1 MARLLFN
8 QNVYQCTGCFI
19 PHINPKPMKK
29 IRLLFQ
35 LTGILFCTRAI
46 AQTTG
51 SILLKNATVI
61 DGTGSAPRVNTD
73 ILVTAGQIAAIQKG
87 IKANG
92 AREIDL
98 SGKTV
103 MPSLI
108 CAHAHVGTLKGTT
121 SSADNYTRENL
132 LRHLKKYEDYGVS
145 AVLAMGTDRP
155 LIFNG
160 FIDSTQAGLLP
171 GARLYSAGYGFNT
184 PDPNPGSW
192 MNLLLRPNTAE
203 DVPAMM
209 EKLAAVKPTVVK
221 IWVDDHGGNAQK
233 MKPKIYQAIIR
244 EAHKRNIRVAAHLFY
259 VEDARK
265 LTEAGIDIIAHS
277 IRDKEVDQDLLTK
290 MKQKN
295 VTYIPTLS
303 LDEYQFAYAG
313 NPDWINDPFFKAS
326 LEPGVF
332 EMITDKA
339 YREKIKNSPDYQR
352 NMTAFKTAMINL
364 KKIYDAGIKVAL
376 GTDSGAF
383 PIRTQGF
390 TEHLEMELMVKAGLT
405 PAQAITVS
413 TSNAAAALHIDHEK
427 GTLEKGKKADFLILT
442 ANPSDDIRNTRKIE
456 SVWKEGK
463 EVSKGPLR

>member
-1 MARLLFN
+1 
-8 QNVYQCTGCFI
+8 
-19 PHINPKPMKK
+19 MKK
-29 IRLLFQ
+29 LLLLFQ
-35 LTGILFCTRAI
+35 MTSALCPTGVF
-46 AQTTG
+46 AQNAG

-61 DGTGSAPRVNTD
+61 DGTGSAPRPQTD
-73 ILVTAGQIAAIQKG
+73 ILITAGQITAIQKG
-87 IKANG
+87 IKTDG

-155 LIFNG
+155 LIFHG
-160 FIDSTQAGLLP
+160 LIDSTQAGLLP

-192 MNLLLRPNTAE
+192 MNLLLRPNTPE
-203 DVPAMM
+203 EVPAMM

-233 MKPKIYQAIIR
+233 MKPEIYQAIIR

-303 LDEYQFAYAG
+303 LDEYQFVYAG
-313 NPDWINDPFFKAS
+313 NPDWVNDPFFKAS

-339 YREKIKNSPDYQR
+339 YGERIRISPDYQR
-352 NMTAFKTAMINL
+352 NMSAFKTAMINL
-364 KKIYDAGIKVAL
+364 KKIHDAGIKVAL

-383 PIRTQGF
+383 PVRTQGF

-405 PAQAITVS
+405 PAQAITIS
-413 TSNAAAALHIDHEK
+413 TRNAAAALHIDQEK
-427 GTLEKGKKADFLILT
+427 GTLEKGKKADLLILS
-442 ANPSDDIRNTRKIE
+442 ANPFDDIRNTRKIE

-463 EVSKGPLR
+463 EVSKGPVK

>member
-1 MARLLFN
+1 VLAIKTYTNCSSKHLFTMKKLHLLF
-8 QNVYQCTGCFI
+8 V
-19 PHINPKPMKK
+19 
-29 IRLLFQ
+29 
-35 LTGILFCTRAI
+35 I
-46 AQTTG
+46 ASCLCIAESVAQ
-51 SILLKNATVI
+51 SASSVLLKNAMVI
-61 DGTGSAPRVNTD
+61 DGNGGPPLENTD
-73 ILVTAGQIAAIQKG
+73 ILISDGRISAVGKG

-92 AREIDL
+92 AREINL
-98 SGKTV
+98 TGKTV
-103 MPSLI
+103 MPSLV

-132 LRHLKKYEDYGVS
+132 LRHLKKYQDYGVS

-155 LIFNG
+155 LIFDG
-160 FIDSTQAGLLP
+160 FRDSTAAGLLP

-192 MNLLLRPNTAE
+192 MNLLLRPASPS

-209 EKLAAVKPTVVK
+209 DKLAALKPTVVK

-233 MKPKIYQAIIR
+233 MKPEIYQAIIN

-265 LTEAGIDIIAHS
+265 LTQAGIDIIAHS
-277 IRDKEVDQDLLTK
+277 IRDKEVDQDLLIK

-295 VTYIPTLS
+295 VLYIPTLS
-303 LDEYQFAYAG
+303 LDEYQFIYAQS
-313 NPDWINDPFFKAS
+313 PDWINDPFFKAS
-326 LEPGVF
+326 LEPGVY

-339 YREKIKNSPDYQR
+339 YGERIRNSADYQR
-352 NMTAFKTAMINL
+352 NMSAFKTASINL
-364 KKIYDAGIKVAL
+364 KKIHDAGITVAL

-383 PIRTQGF
+383 PVRTQGF
-390 TEHLEMELMVKAGLT
+390 TEHLEMELMVKSGLT

-413 TSNAAAALHIDHEK
+413 TRNASHALLADK
-427 GTLEKGKKADFLILT
+427 DFGTLEKGKKADFIVLSSNPLT
-442 ANPSDDIRNTRKIE
+442 DIRNTRRIE

-463 EVSKGPLR
+463 EVSKGPLSK

>member
-1 MARLLFN
+1 
-8 QNVYQCTGCFI
+8 
-19 PHINPKPMKK
+19 MKK

-35 LTGILFCTRAI
+35 LAGALFCSEAI
-46 AQTTG
+46 GQNNG
-51 SILLKNATVI
+51 PVLLKNATVI
-61 DGTGSAPRVNTD
+61 DGTGSSPRANTD
-73 ILVTAGQIAAIQKG
+73 ILVTDGKIVSIQKG
-87 IKANG
+87 IKVNG
-92 AREIDL
+92 AHEIDL
-98 SGKTV
+98 AGKTV

-121 SSADNYTRENL
+121 SSADNYTRKNL
-132 LRHLKKYEDYGVS
+132 LRHLEKYENYGVG

-184 PDPNPGSW
+184 PDPNPASW
-192 MNLLLRPNTAE
+192 MNLLLRPNTPDE
-203 DVPAMM
+203 VPAMM

-233 MKPKIYQAIIR
+233 MKPEIYQAIIR
-244 EAHKRNIRVAAHLFY
+244 EAHKRNIHVAAHLFY
-259 VEDARK
+259 LEDARK

-290 MKQKN
+290 MKQKK
-295 VTYIPTLS
+295 VIYIPTLS

-313 NPDWINDPFFKAS
+313 NPDWLNDEFFKAS

-332 EMITDKA
+332 EMITDAA
-339 YREKIKNSPDYQR
+339 YGEKIKNSPDFQR
-352 NMTAFKTAMINL
+352 NTSAFKTAMINL
-364 KKIYDAGIKVAL
+364 KKIHDAGIHVAL

-405 PAQAITVS
+405 PAQAITIS
-413 TSNAAAALHIDHEK
+413 TRNAAAALRIAHKK
-427 GTLEKGKKADFLILT
+427 GTLEKGKQADFLILS
-442 ANPSDDIRNTRKIE
+442 ANPTDDIRNTRKIE
-456 SVWKEGK
+456 SVWKDGK
-463 EVSKGPLR
+463 EVSKGPLKN

>member
-1 MARLLFN
+1 M
-8 QNVYQCTGCFI
+8 
-19 PHINPKPMKK
+19 
-29 IRLLFQ
+29 
-35 LTGILFCTRAI
+35 TGILCSTSVN
-46 AQTTG
+46 AQNTDL
-51 SILLKNATVI
+51 ILFKNATVI
-61 DGTGSAPRVNTD
+61 DGTGAAPRAHTD
-73 ILVTAGQIAAIQKG
+73 ILITAGQITAIQKG
-87 IKANG
+87 IKANS

-98 SGKTV
+98 TGKTV

-121 SSADNYTRENL
+121 SSAENYTRENL

-145 AVLAMGTDRP
+145 AVLALGTDRP

-160 FIDSTQAGLLP
+160 FIDSTQTGLLP

-192 MNLLLRPNTAE
+192 MNLLLRPNTPE

-209 EKLAAVKPTVVK
+209 EKLAKVKPTVVK

-233 MKPKIYQAIIR
+233 MKPEIYQAIIR

-259 VEDARK
+259 AEDARK

-303 LDEYQFAYAG
+303 LDEYQFVYAG
-313 NPDWINDPFFKAS
+313 NPDWINDAFFKAS

-339 YREKIKNSPDYQR
+339 YGEKIKNSPDYER
-352 NMTAFKTAMINL
+352 NMSAFKTASINL
-364 KKIYDAGIKVAL
+364 KKIHDAGIKVAL

-383 PIRTQGF
+383 PVRTQGF

-405 PAQAITVS
+405 PAQAITIS
-413 TSNAAAALHIDHEK
+413 TRNAATALQIVREK
-427 GTLEKGKKADFLILT
+427 GTLEKGKKADFLILS
-442 ANPSDDIRNTRKIE
+442 ANPLDDIRNTRKIE

-463 EVSKGPLR
+463 EVSKGPLKN

>member
-1 MARLLFN
+1 MKKLLF
-8 QNVYQCTGCFI
+8 
-19 PHINPKPMKK
+19 
-29 IRLLFQ
+29 LFQ
-35 LTGILFCTRAI
+35 IIGILLPAGLS
-46 AQTTG
+46 AQNTG

-61 DGTGSAPRVNTD
+61 DGTGSVPQSQTD
-73 ILVTAGQIAAIQKG
+73 ILITAGQIAAIQKG
-87 IKANG
+87 IRTNG

-98 SGKTV
+98 NGKTV

-192 MNLLLRPNTAE
+192 MNLLLRPTTLE

-221 IWVDDHGGNAQK
+221 IWVDDHGGHAQK
-233 MKPKIYQAIIR
+233 MKPEIYQAIIR

-259 VEDARK
+259 LEDARK

-290 MKQKN
+290 MKQKRM
-295 VTYIPTLS
+295 TYIPTLS

-313 NPDWINDPFFKAS
+313 NPEWINDPFFKAS

-339 YREKIKNSPDYQR
+339 YAEKIRNSPDYQR
-352 NMTAFKTAMINL
+352 NMSAFKTAMINL
-364 KKIYDAGIKVAL
+364 KKIHDAGINVAL

-383 PIRTQGF
+383 PVRTQGF

-405 PAQAITVS
+405 PAQAITIS
-413 TSNAAAALHIDHEK
+413 TRNAAAALHIDQEK
-427 GTLEKGKKADFLILT
+427 GTLEKGKKADLLILS
-442 ANPSDDIRNTRKIE
+442 ANPLDDIRNTRKIE

-463 EVSKGPLR
+463 EVSKGPVKN

>member
-1 MARLLFN
+1 MAGIFCPAGSFA
-8 QNVYQCTGCFI
+8 QN
-19 PHINPKPMKK
+19 
-29 IRLLFQ
+29 
-35 LTGILFCTRAI
+35 
-46 AQTTG
+46 TG

-61 DGTGSAPRVNTD
+61 DGTGSAPRAETD
-73 ILVTAGQIAAIQKG
+73 VLITAGKITAIQKG
-87 IKANG
+87 IKINS

-155 LIFNG
+155 LIFDG

-192 MNLLLRPNTAE
+192 MNLLLRPNTPE

-209 EKLAAVKPTVVK
+209 EKLAVVKPTVVK
-221 IWVDDHGGNAQK
+221 IWVDDHGGHAQK
-233 MKPKIYQAIIR
+233 MKPEVYQAIIR

-290 MKQKN
+290 MRQKN

-313 NPDWINDPFFKAS
+313 TPDWINDVFFKAS

-332 EMITDKA
+332 EMITDKSYA
-339 YREKIKNSPDYQR
+339 EKIRASADYQR
-352 NMTAFKTAMINL
+352 NISAFKTAMINL
-364 KKIYDAGIKVAL
+364 KKIHDAGIRVAL

-383 PIRTQGF
+383 PVRTQGF
-390 TEHLEMELMVKAGLT
+390 TEHLEMELMVKAGLS
-405 PAQAITVS
+405 PAQAITIS
-413 TSNAAAALHIDHEK
+413 TRNAAAALLIDHEK
-427 GTLEKGKKADFLILT
+427 GTLEKGKKADFLILS
-442 ANPSDDIRNTRKIE
+442 ANPFDDIRNTRKIE

-463 EVSKGPLR
+463 EVSKGPVKN

>member
-1 MARLLFN
+1 MKNAILL
-8 QNVYQCTGCFI
+8 I
-19 PHINPKPMKK
+19 
-29 IRLLFQ
+29 LL
-35 LTGILFCTRAI
+35 LTSLSNAACN
-46 AQTTG
+46 AQTKG
-51 SILLKNATVI
+51 AILLKNATVI
-61 DGTGSAPRVNTD
+61 TGTGAVPQEKTD
-73 ILVTAGQIAAIQKG
+73 ILISGGRIAAIQNG
-87 IKANG
+87 LKANG

-98 SGKTV
+98 TGKTI

-132 LRHLKKYEDYGVS
+132 IRHLRKYQDYGVA

-192 MNLLLRPNTAE
+192 MNLLLRPDKPE

-209 EKLAAVKPTVVK
+209 QKLAAVKPAVVK
-221 IWVDDHGGNAQK
+221 IWVDDHGGNAGK
-233 MKPKIYQAIIR
+233 MKPEIYQAIIR
-244 EAHKRNIRVAAHLFY
+244 EAHKHHIRVAAHLFY

-265 LTEAGIDIIAHS
+265 LTETGIDIIAHS
-277 IRDKEVDQDLLTK
+277 IRDKEVDQDLLDK

-295 VTYIPTLS
+295 VLYIPTLS
-303 LDEYQFAYAG
+303 LDQYQFAYAG
-313 NPDWINDPFFKAS
+313 NPDWIGDAFFTAS
-326 LEPGVF
+326 LEPGVL
-332 EMITDKA
+332 EMITDKT
-339 YREKIKNSPDYQR
+339 YGERIRSSPDYPR
-352 NMTAFKTAMINL
+352 NMAAFKTAMINL
-364 KKIYDAGIKVAL
+364 KKIHDAGITVAL

-405 PAQAITVS
+405 PLQAITVS
-413 TSNAAAALHIDHEK
+413 TRNAAHALRTAQET
-427 GTLEKGKKADFLILT
+427 GTLEKGKKADLIILG
-442 ANPSDDIRNTRKIE
+442 ANPLTDIRNTRKIE
-456 SVWKEGK
+456 SVWREGE
-463 EVSKGPLR
+463 EVSKGPLAR